1 MNRDME
7 KVRNNRLISDLS
19 YFFARI
25 FKRFKPSAIKQ
36 SSIHR
41 TATIEGGGQIIS
53 SVFGR
58 YSYCGYDCTFI
69 NVDVGGFCS
78 ISDNVSIGGSS
89 HPVHFVSSSPV
100 FLSHRDSVKM
110 KFSKFDYFHLP
121 KTIIGSDVWIGR
133 GVFVLSGIEIG
144 HGAVVGMGSVVT
156 KNVPAYAVVAGN
168 PARII
173 RYRFDNE
180 TITSLL
186 ETQWWELPD
195 SEIKFW
201 AKWFDNPKRFLR
213 EWKSR

>member
-1 MNRDME
+1 MNKE
-7 KVRNNRLISDLS
+7 IEQIRNKRLILDFF
-19 YFFARI
+19 YFFARL
-25 FKRFKPSAIKQ
+25 FKRLKPSAIRQ

-41 TATIEGGGQIIS
+41 TAIIEGGGQIIC

-69 NVDVGGFCS
+69 NVAVGGFCS
-78 ISDNVSIGGSS
+78 ISDNVSIGGSD
-89 HPVHFVSSSPV
+89 HPIHFVSSSPV

-110 KFSKFDYFHLP
+110 KFSNFDYFNLP
-121 KTIIGSDVWIGR
+121 QTIIGSDVWIGR
-133 GVFVLSGIEIG
+133 GVFVLSGVEIG

-173 RYRFDNE
+173 RYRFADE
-180 TITSLL
+180 IITSLL
-186 ETQWWELPD
+186 ETRWWELPD

-201 AKWFDNPKRFLR
+201 AKWFDNPERFLR